1 MTSRE
6 CKTSAT
12 DVLTKRAFH
21 DPAAWR
27 YTSRSASGLLQR
39 SFITDSLK
47 RIFVCSASHHENL
60 GQWGRNS
67 YRLEKTLNTQIR
79 VQVIF
84 QSLNPRMMI
93 NGCHQLPNNA
103 IHLQSTYTD
112 DFLPNTTC
120 NFLNSRNRIAKSTS
134 KPLQENPNSKETC
147 NRLLAILP
155 TRAVMFSW
163 TPGHG

>member
-1 MTSRE
+1 MIPQRDVIQVEAPRVYYRE
-6 CKTSAT
+6 ALLRTLSKEYSFVRLPITRTWGSEAGIHT
-12 DVLTKRAFH
+12 
-21 DPAAWR
+21 
-27 YTSRSASGLLQR
+27 GLRKHL
-39 SFITDSLK
+39 IL
-47 RIFVCSASHHENL
+47 
-60 GQWGRNS
+60 
-67 YRLEKTLNTQIR
+67 IR